1 MPGKEKSHGKD
12 RPPRAERA
20 REEHNEA
27 RWRIVGTLTLRYHC
41 ESLNLPFCR
50 YRSCLRNRLCSGPM
64 LATPRQGPAIAR
76 ERELGL
82 SGAAVACLPLCI
94 VNAEGKI
101 FDYLVGTTL
110 PQIDAMLTED
120 DPVSLE
126 YAVRR
131 PNRRQRRLDAR
142 FARYEPDP

>member
-1 MPGKEKSHGKD
+1 MAKTDHPELEH
-12 RPPRAERA
+12 A
-20 REEHNEA
+20 REERHEA
-27 RWRIVGTLTLRYHC
+27 RWRIVGTLDLRYHC
-41 ESLNLPFCR
+41 EALNRPLCR
-50 YRSCLRNRLCSGPM
+50 YRSCRRNRLCSGPM

>member
-1 MPGKEKSHGKD
+1 MAKTDYPEL
-12 RPPRAERA
+12 ERA
-20 REEHNEA
+20 REERHEA
-27 RWRIVGTLTLRYHC
+27 RWRIVATLSLRYRC
-41 ESLNLPFCR
+41 EALNRPLCR
-50 YRSCLRNRLCSGPM
+50 FRSCRRNRICSGPM

-101 FDYLVGTTL
+101 FDYLAGTTL
-110 PQIDAMLTED
+110 PQIDAMLSED
-120 DPVSLE
+120 DPLTVE
-126 YAVRR
+126 YCFRK

-142 FARYEPDP
+142 LARYEPDP

>member
-1 MPGKEKSHGKD
+1 MAKTDYPEL
-12 RPPRAERA
+12 ERA
-20 REEHNEA
+20 REERHEA
-27 RWRIVGTLTLRYHC
+27 RWRIVGTLTLRYRC
-41 ESLNLPFCR
+41 DVLNLPLCR
-50 YRSCLRNRLCSGPM
+50 FRSCRRNRICSGPM

-101 FDYLVGTTL
+101 FDYLVATTL
-110 PQIDAMLTED
+110 PQVDAMLSED
-120 DPVSLE
+120 DPLTVE
-126 YAVRR
+126 YCFRK

-142 FARYEPDP
+142 LARYEPDP

>member
-1 MPGKEKSHGKD
+1 MAKTDHREL
-12 RPPRAERA
+12 ERA
-20 REEHNEA
+20 REERHEA
-27 RWRIVGTLTLRYHC
+27 RWRIVGTLALRHC
-41 ESLNLPFCR
+41 DDRQARPLCR
-50 YRSCLRNRLCSGPM
+50 NRVCLRDRLCSGPM
-64 LATPRQGPAIAR
+64 LATPRQGLAIAR

-120 DPVSLE
+120 DPLAVE
-126 YAVRR
+126 YYARK

-142 FARYEPDP
+142 LARDEPDP

>member
-1 MPGKEKSHGKD
+1 MAKTDHPEL
-12 RPPRAERA
+12 ERA
-20 REEHNEA
+20 REERHEA
-27 RWRIVGTLTLRYHC
+27 LWRIVGTLTLRYHC
-41 ESLNLPFCR
+41 EALNRPLCR
-50 YRSCLRNRLCSGPM
+50 YRSCRRNRICSGPM

-76 ERELGL
+76 ERGLGL

-110 PQIDAMLTED
+110 PQVDAMLSED

-142 FARYEPDP
+142 LARYEPDP